1 MQNNKQDAKDQSQL
15 GEGFWEKGVSGSSEN
30 KGLEVESW
38 VQLAGCGLLRTAFL
52 TALPVLSRSPDSS
65 LHETAFSC
73 YSKNS
78 LDSSSLADQK
88 PSLLFTYQFSHYP
101 RFPFDYPMNQH
112 FMTLAPWFLEKDSK
126 HFFLNVANE
135 FRDLPA
141 FVNIN
146 NKLSWVGSCPE
157 ITTP

>member
-1 MQNNKQDAKDQSQL
+1 LGFQPKPENTLEKNFGLSDQSQ
-15 GEGFWEKGVSGSSEN
+15 KTYQIKKKNCSS
-30 KGLEVESW
+30 
-38 VQLAGCGLLRTAFL
+38 
-52 TALPVLSRSPDSS
+52 SPDSS
-65 LHETAFSC
+65 SF
-73 YSKNS
+73 
-78 LDSSSLADQK
+78 ADPK
-88 PSLLFTYQFSHYP
+88 PSPYISVQSFAL
-101 RFPFDYPMNQH
+101 RFPFDYPRSQH
-112 FMTLAPWFLEKDSK
+112 FMTLAPSFLEKDSK